1 MDDIAVVSWG
11 PHAKSGTPL
20 PISFPDLKGFLS
32 CVLAMK
38 RPIKTAE
45 HIEFLLVEQE
55 IFVQLHAQL
64 HDKFLEAIG
73 GMEIFEAKGEHS
85 IARASTH
92 P

>member
-1 MDDIAVVSWG
+1 
-11 PHAKSGTPL
+11 
-20 PISFPDLKGFLS
+20 
-32 CVLAMK
+32 MK